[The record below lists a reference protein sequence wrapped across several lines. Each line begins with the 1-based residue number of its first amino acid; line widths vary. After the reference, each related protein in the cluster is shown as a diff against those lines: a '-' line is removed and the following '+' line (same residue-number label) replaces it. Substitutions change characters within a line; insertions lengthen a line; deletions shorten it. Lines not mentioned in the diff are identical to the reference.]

1 MGHRFREAKRV
12 IPYIDAM
19 VEEEPFVVI
28 AEGVDIIESRE
39 LAPLQKRLERLADQD
54 AAVVFIGVY
63 EDDYPHKREAV
74 PFSNLMDVIISVPEP
89 DTERKREI
97 LRDSLSG
104 KATELGISV
113 DLSELDCE
121 SVAEDASALDAYR
134 LQKVADRA
142 FMIAQTEEATAVAQS
157 HMETAVEQ
165 VTEEQSEIDDDTDTF
180 RRQSG
185 DDYETE
191 SPDVSFDDVGGLDDV
206 IDRIQSVVTIQEEYA
221 DIYEQTGFETS
232 HGMLLAG
239 PPGTGKTLLA
249 KAVANELDRTFL
261 SVKGAEM
268 RNPWF
273 GRTEQIIRELFEKAD
288 EEAPSVLFFDEFDAL
303 AGKRSKSSRSV
314 NQSIVATLL
323 TELDGMESRDDVL
336 VIAAT
341 NRKDA
346 IDEALLRPGRLDETI
361 TVPVP
366 DGDGQAQIFDI
377 HTDGVP
383 TADDVTGGWF
393 TQQVTDL
400 TGAQIRQVCEETFRK
415 AVQRKENP
423 DELTLTKKD
432 FTSAIDS
439 LDHSSGI
446 NRQEPTVGYE

>member
-1 MGHRFREAKRV
+1 
-12 IPYIDAM
+12 M

-39 LAPLQKRLERLADQD
+39 LAPLQKRLERLSDQD

-63 EDDYPHKREAV
+63 EDDYPHKQEAV

-89 DTERKREI
+89 DTARKREI
-97 LRDSLSG
+97 LQETLSS
-104 KATELGISV
+104 KATDLDISV
-113 DLSELDCE
+113 DLSQLDCE
-121 SVAEDASALDAYR
+121 VVAEDASALDAYR
-134 LQKVADRA
+134 LQKVVDRA
-142 FMIAQTEEATAVAQS
+142 FMIAQTEATTEVSQS

-165 VTEEQSEIDDDTDTF
+165 VTEEQSEITADNERH

-185 DDYETE
+185 SDFETE
-191 SPDVSFDDVGGLDDV
+191 SPDVSFNDVGGLEDV
-206 IDRIQSVVTIQEEYA
+206 INRIQSVVSIQEEYA

-288 EEAPSVLFFDEFDAL
+288 DEAPSVLFFDEFDAL

-323 TELDGMESRDDVL
+323 TELDGMESQDDVL

-366 DGDGQAQIFDI
+366 DEDGQAQIFDI
-377 HTDGVP
+377 HTDGLP
-383 TADDVTGGWF
+383 TADDVTGEWF
-393 TQQVTDL
+393 TQQVTAL

-415 AVQRKENP
+415 AVQREENP
-423 DELTLTKKD
+423 EQLTLNTTD
-432 FTSAIDS
+432 FRSVIESLNHTSSIDM
-439 LDHSSGI
+439 
-446 NRQEPTVGYE
+446 QERPIGYE